1 MARRQEIKDRLISD
15 IVAGVFPFGGRLTID
30 ELATRY
36 EVSHLPVREALR
48 ELSATGL
55 LEVNIG
61 GRVRVCH
68 VDRAS
73 IENLFATRGALEVM
87 LVRHAAQLATSTSLH
102 PVREHQARL
111 EQCVAAGDPAGVLT
125 ANHDFHRAIN
135 AMTKNV
141 EAIALIDRH
150 WILMSILWGRVG
162 YGPER
167 FDGMISDHR
176 HLVHA
181 LATSDVEAAGVLMG
195 AHVVKAKYELLDR
208 IIAEGSAVSSVA

>member
-1 MARRQEIKDRLISD
+1 MSRRQEIKDRLVSD
-15 IVAGVFPFGGRLTID
+15 IVAGVFPFGARLTID

-55 LEVNIG
+55 LEVNLG

-68 VDRAS
+68 VDQDF

-87 LVRHAAQLATSTSLH
+87 LVRSAAQLATPASLR
-102 PVREHQARL
+102 PAREHQARL
-111 EQCVAAGDPAGVLT
+111 EQCAAAGDSAGVLA

-135 AMTKNV
+135 AITRNV

-150 WILMSILWGRVG
+150 WVLMSILWGRVG

-167 FDGMISDHR
+167 FDAVISDHR
-176 HLVHA
+176 HLLYA
-181 LATSDVEAAGVLMG
+181 LAASDVEAAGVLMG
-195 AHVVKAKYELLDR
+195 AHVVKAKYELLAR
-208 IIAEGSAVSSVA
+208 IAKQTLAITSVA